1 MTRIVKPSC
10 CVHSFNMSGC
20 SARQRGLSL
29 IELMIAMTLGLFI
42 ILGVVTVYVSGARS
56 SNVNDALARVQEAGR
71 FGISFLSR
79 DIRMAGFD
87 ANCPSINNLLD
98 ETHAK
103 YNADLFTLSSSVSG
117 WDGVAGSHAAYLTNY
132 VAGSDVIS
140 LQSAYQPTGVTAK
153 GKTDVNA
160 QKINVDDASAS
171 DLLQSNQNP
180 ILLVADF
187 AGCDLFQRANAKT
200 TDNTLERGTGPVPG
214 NKSPGSNDFSHQYD
228 TDMQILGF
236 QSVVYY
242 IGQAQ
247 NQPPALY
254 RARFSG
260 GVGAGKAIAEE
271 LVPNIAD
278 MQIEYGVDT
287 NGDNQPN
294 SFATAAV
301 IEAAGQWDDVKAV
314 RIWLLAQSEQ
324 SNILEVDQALAA
336 PFNGVDTS
344 DRRLRYVFSTTN
356 VIRNRMP

>member
-1 MTRIVKPSC
+1 
-10 CVHSFNMSGC
+10 MSGC

-103 YNADLFTLSSSVSG
+103 YSADLFSLDSPVRG
-117 WDGVAGSHAAYLTNY
+117 WNDAAGTHAAYLTNY

-153 GKTDVNA
+153 GKTPANA
-160 QKINVDDASAS
+160 NTITVDDASG
-171 DLLQSNQNP
+171 LPENT

-187 AGCDLFQRANAKT
+187 TGCDLFQKRNSANAKSLT
-200 TDNTLERGTGPVPG
+200 RGASNKDPGPG
-214 NKSPGSNDFSHQYD
+214 NKNPGSNDFSHQYD
-228 TDMQILGF
+228 EDMQILGF

-247 NQPPALY
+247 GQPPALY
-254 RARFSG
+254 RIRFDR
-260 GVGAGKAIAEE
+260 GVGAGSLAVAEE